1 MNFLSEDRII
11 ILMPVFN
18 DWQAAGLLL
27 ADLDRVLGPEPGE
40 FEVLL
45 VDDGSP
51 APVPEGFPGFVPR
64 KLAEV
69 SLLRLR
75 RNLGHQRAIAAG
87 LIHIHL
93 ERDCRAVVVM
103 DADGEDRAE
112 DVPRLMAEFRRLD
125 QRSVVFAAR
134 ARRLESAVFQFFY
147 YSYRLVHRLLTG
159 APVRVGNFSILPR
172 AALAQ
177 LAVVPEI
184 WNHYAAGVIRA
195 RLVNTAIPIARGRR
209 KSGNSRMNFV
219 GLVLHGLSAIFVYAD
234 IVGARL
240 FIGTLSLIALAA
252 VILGALVALRMTLD
266 PATRA
271 WATYAAGL
279 VLVILLQAV
288 MISLVAVF
296 SVIGSRVN
304 ATFIPVRDCPYF
316 VAGVERLFFRKS

>member
-112 DVPRLMAEFRRLD
+112 DVPRLMAEFCRLD